1 MRGLLLFSLFGA
13 VDAMFD
19 QLDVRIFD
27 WLEPDRQ
34 RPPRPCRLQAYF
46 DSLDHKLDSI
56 EESVS
61 RFFSYRNSGEQTNSG
76 LRVSGGGIHQAL
88 ELDDTPGLRSGQDTE
103 STGATGV
110 IRQVSPEIPRE
121 DHAAVQTRPLMSF
134 LITV

>member
-1 MRGLLLFSLFGA
+1 
-13 VDAMFD
+13 MFD

-27 WLEPDRQ
+27 WLEPDAQ

-61 RFFSYRNSGEQTNSG
+61 RFFSCRNSGEQPNSG
-76 LRVSGGGIHQAL
+76 LRASAEDNNQAL
-88 ELDDTPGLRSGQDTE
+88 EFDDSPGLRSGQDTE

-110 IRQVSPEIPRE
+110 IRQVSPDPRE
-121 DHAAVQTRPLMSF
+121 DHAAVQPRPLMSF
-134 LITV
+134 FITGIL